1 MADRSVGRLTASRM
15 VNSGYEVVDRDEEG
29 QPVLLESPDEDERV
43 AVDHDS
49 VH

>member
-1 MADRSVGRLTASRM
+1 M